1 MKKLFTLF
9 CFSIIACQSLFANAG
24 IYETYTSF
32 SENGGSPFFRGTG
45 GSNPA
50 FAGSS
55 LGTNINPNTGT
66 LVMLLRG
73 FNAFADNSSVI
84 SDMGATV
91 SYRVYKDGTMAPAY
105 TTISLTKQ
113 GESGNNKFFN
123 DNLPSINL
131 LAGVTGTGTYN
142 VEIQFD
148 AVTNGVN
155 CTNPI
160 SRNARQLGSIATFTT
175 NVVLATDLLD
185 FKAIKQSGNVQLS
198 WLTGTPKDD
207 NQFSIER
214 SKEGVNF
221 DALSTIQATQKSA
234 SKGNYSFSDAAP
246 FKGINYYRLKSMD
259 NAGASTYS
267 KVIAV
272 DFSKRISVSIYPNP
286 ASGKTTLDINSEK
299 EDNILIQVTD
309 VVGRLHRSFNQAVVQ
324 GNNAISLDAASLPN
338 GVYFIRLNDEVQKFI
353 KN

>member
-24 IYETYTSF
+24 IFETFVSF
-32 SENGGSPFFRGTG
+32 KVNGGGEMYYGFGAG
-45 GSNPA
+45 NPA
-50 FAGSS
+50 FAGATVAMN
-55 LGTNINPNTGT
+55 LDPNTQT
-66 LVMLLRG
+66 LVIFTHG
-73 FNAFADNSSVI
+73 INTFNDNGSNVT
-84 SDMGATV
+84 GATMF
-91 SYRVYKDGTMAPAY
+91 YRIYKAGSPAPPY
-105 TTISLTKQ
+105 TTTALAFDPMSS
-113 GESGNNKFFN
+113 SGNNKGWFN
-123 DNLPSINL
+123 KANINL

-148 AVTNGVN
+148 AATNGIN
-155 CTNPI
+155 CANPI
-160 SRNARQLGSIATFTT
+160 SANARLLGSTATFTT

-185 FKAIKQSGNVQLS
+185 FKAVKQSGNVQLS

-207 NQFSIER
+207 NQFSVER

-286 ASGKTTLDINSEK
+286 ASNKTTLDINSEK
-299 EDNILIQVTD
+299 EDNVLIQVTD
-309 VVGRLHRSFNQAVVQ
+309 VVGKLHRSFNQVVVQ
-324 GNNAISLDAASLPN
+324 GNNAISLDASNLPN